1 MDKNKSKAKNIS
13 KNISESTEY
22 MNVLNKLKWTLY
34 FVAILLLV
42 NLVFNIIC
50 TSNLKQLSS
59 KYSDTLKGSDSS
71 ENEELPE
78 YDVSEF
84 TEVDYSGLK
93 NIMKDKGTHV
103 VYMGRATCGY
113 CAMFIPIMKE
123 AQIKYNF
130 KTYYFDVTRVFNYE
144 NNTVVDENAYEKL
157 TTYNEFFENNFLA
170 TPMIAIFKDGKYVD
184 GTIGYQDLDTYS
196 AFLEKN
202 NFKKSN

>member
-1 MDKNKSKAKNIS
+1 MDKKKSKA

-22 MNVLNKLKWTLY
+22 MDVLNKLKWTLY
-34 FVAILLLV
+34 FMAILLLV

-50 TSNLKQLSS
+50 TSNLKELST
-59 KYSDTLKGSDSS
+59 KYLETLKGSDSS

-103 VYMGRATCGY
+103 VYMGRSTCGY

-123 AQIKYNF
+123 AQSKYDF

-144 NNTVVDENAYEKL
+144 NNKVVDEDAYEKL
-157 TTYNEFFENNFLA
+157 TTYNEFFEKNFLA